1 MSQNLVFFRFSLRD
15 NVEDVDD
22 IKNVNVVDYVVV
34 EVGQG
39 SGSLKP
45 IKSEIQLNLET
56 FSRQNIIIERIIQVG
71 RAQKAQK
78 KVLKQ
83 VPEVSTSFAN
93 A

>member
-1 MSQNLVFFRFSLRD
+1 MSQNLAFFRFFLRD
-15 NVEDVDD
+15 DVEDVDD

-56 FSRQNIIIERIIQVG
+56 F
-71 RAQKAQK
+71 
-78 KVLKQ
+78 
-83 VPEVSTSFAN
+83 
-93 A
+93 